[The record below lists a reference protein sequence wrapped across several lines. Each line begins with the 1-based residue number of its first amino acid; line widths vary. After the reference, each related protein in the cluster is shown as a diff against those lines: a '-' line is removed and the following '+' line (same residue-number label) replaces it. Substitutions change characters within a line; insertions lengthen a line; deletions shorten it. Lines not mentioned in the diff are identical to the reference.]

1 MKTITTVISSLMMII
16 AIGSATIAN
25 AANEKAETTNVEIVD
40 FDYNNDNR
48 INIADYVIL
57 KSAIVDSEKLA
68 NGESPTVEALILFQ
82 KYMFGL
88 IELSENAPVTTSVT
102 TTEPLS
108 TMPTT
113 TTDVTTLVT
122 SVATLVTTP
131 STTTVTTTPVIS
143 VETTPI
149 ITTVTTIPVTTV
161 TTTEAP
167 KPEIIDLNALELS
180 KIKIEDLQET
190 MEIEVDAKA
199 ETIALKK
206 NNIIYVSSYSY
217 ETLMSSPIT
226 FQGFINVKGEKFV
239 AYSMNK
245 SKTWLV
251 VPFDSKYM
259 FNSDELNYPS
269 RTYDFKGLKRTSEN
283 DEFFETFMKSYFE
296 GYTGKAGVIELYP
309 GDSSFEWKTGESVT
323 KLLIDGDGIK
333 RNSDDTEFFE
343 YLNHDKIKFI
353 ISASSM
359 GYYIRWDLSEVTF
372 S

>member
-1 MKTITTVISSLMMII
+1 MKTITTVISSLIMII

-57 KSAIVDSEKLA
+57 KSAIVESEKLA
-68 NGESPTVEALILFQ
+68 KGESPTVATLILFQ

-88 IELSENAPVTTSVT
+88 IELSENTPVTTSVT

-108 TMPTT
+108 AMPT

-122 SVATLVTTP
+122 SVATL
-131 STTTVTTTPVIS
+131 
-143 VETTPI
+143 ETTPI
-149 ITTVTTIPVTTV
+149 ITTVTTIPATTV

-167 KPEIIDLNALELS
+167 KPEVINLNVLELS

-190 MEIEVDAKA
+190 TEIVVDVNA

-206 NNIIYVSSYSY
+206 NNITYVSSYSY

-239 AYSMNK
+239 AYSMDK

-251 VPFDSKYM
+251 VPFESKYM

-269 RTYDFKGLKRTSEN
+269 RTYDFKGLKRTTEN
-283 DEFFETFMKSYFE
+283 DEFFESFMKLYFE
-296 GYTGKAGVIELYP
+296 GYSGHAGVIELYP

-323 KLLIDGDGIK
+323 KLIIDGDGIK